1 MTISVWW
8 NVGNADT
15 QHKGSNSKAGTSWIH
30 WHESHLVFRPSI
42 SSDFIWNALKK
53 CFIRACRYLFR
64 PSALFLPSV
73 LKTHTHMHSSQTD
86 MLKTLRCVLRML
98 QLYSGTLWNPEG
110 DTWESA
116 NMSFLPR
123 FLGVHCELPNLL
135 HGKTPNLEAKERP
148 RLLIRLTERQQALT
162 TELWR
167 LKDGARIMW
176 ETWRFKSLGVCG
188 NV

>member
-42 SSDFIWNALKK
+42 SSDFIWNALKE

-98 QLYSGTLWNPEG
+98 QLYSGTLKSRGWYLGIRKYVIPPSFPWSSLWVAKFIAWK
-110 DTWESA
+110 DTKSWGEREATAIDTSDWKA
-116 NMSFLPR
+116 TGFDDW
-123 FLGVHCELPNLL
+123 
-135 HGKTPNLEAKERP
+135 TLETKR
-148 RLLIRLTERQQALT
+148 
-162 TELWR
+162 W
-167 LKDGARIMW
+167 
-176 ETWRFKSLGVCG
+176 S
-188 NV
+188 